1 MTIARPGF
9 INVARLSK
17 SAPRRISKAACFLL
31 LTVSLAAPGPSA
43 AQSYEGKMRWWKG
56 NTHTHSWWSDGD
68 TPPEVVADW
77 YKKRGYNFLVFSDH
91 NIMQQGEKWYPI
103 ERDATKKALKTYEA
117 MFGADWVEDRQVN
130 GKTEVRLKTLDE
142 FRGFF
147 EEPGSFTFIKGE
159 EISDRFRVHPIHL
172 NGVNLVE
179 KVEPQGGHSVS
190 SVIQN
195 NVNAV
200 VAQGAKFGQPMLIHL
215 NHPNFHYAVQAEDF
229 FYLDHKPGEG
239 FFEIYNGHP
248 GVANDGDALH
258 VSTER
263 MWDIVLSKRLGEL
276 NRSVVYGMAVD
287 DAHEY
292 TAWGVGETN
301 PGRGWIMVR
310 AKNLS
315 PNSIVA
321 AMKRGDF
328 YNSTGVTLKGLS
340 FTDNSLSVTVDPR
353 KNVQYTIEFV
363 GTRKGADLSAKRQK
377 VAHEHQGNKDHFHQE
392 VSTYGEDIG
401 TVLKTVQGPQATYRL
416 TGDEIY
422 VRARIISTAVHPNP
436 FASGEVE
443 KAWTQPLIAAKTEN

>member
-1 MTIARPGF
+1 MAYDRCLITTTS
-9 INVARLSK
+9 LSK
-17 SAPRRISKAACFLL
+17 SAGPRISRFTRFLILAA
-31 LTVSLAAPGPSA
+31 SLAASEVLV
-43 AQSYEGKMRWWKG
+43 AQSYESKMRWWKG

-68 TPPEVVADW
+68 TPPEVIADW

-103 ERDATKKALKTYEA
+103 ERDATKQALRTYEA
-117 MFGADWVEDRQVN
+117 MFGANWVEDREVN

-179 KVEPQGGHSVS
+179 KVEPQGGNSVS

-248 GVANDGDALH
+248 GVANAGDALH
-258 VSTER
+258 PSTER

-276 NRSVVYGMAVD
+276 NRSIVYGMAVD

-310 AKNLS
+310 AENLS

-328 YNSTGVTLKGLS
+328 YNSTGVTLKALNI
-340 FTDNSLSVTVDPR
+340 TEKSLSLTVDR
-353 KNVQYTIEFV
+353 ERGVEYTIEFV
-363 GTRKGADLSAKRQK
+363 GTRKGADLTAKRQK
-377 VAHEHQGNKDHFHQE
+377 AAHDHQGNKEHFHQD
-392 VSTYGEDIG
+392 VSAYSDDVG
-401 TVLKTVQGPQATYRL
+401 TVLKSVKGSQGTYEL

-422 VRARIISTAVHPNP
+422 VRARIISTARHPNP
-436 FASGEVE
+436 FAAGDV
-443 KAWTQPLIAAKTEN
+443 KMAWTQPLVPAKTAQ